1 MYDRMPVFAESL
13 VLAIAFSFVCSISFA
28 FAQSQTRD
36 KPKLKDFGSS
46 LKRFK
51 WDPKRN
57 AAVETKRKEDQARGS
72 EEEDVV
78 RVETSL
84 VVCDVLIIDQRGQP
98 VQGLMAKDLVLTEDG
113 KPQEVGMFS
122 LGDDAKV
129 PRSIVLIIDYS
140 SSQFPFIHT
149 SVEAAKTLI
158 DKLSPRDTMA
168 IVTNEIELLADFTSD
183 KNKLKETLQALEKK
197 SAPYYRSPLKQRA
210 RSNVYSALMAT
221 LNEAFDTEDIRPI
234 VILQTDGDDI
244 QMLRN
249 PIITPSI
256 PPNLPPNE
264 RRAREQTI
272 AGIEEFIRKYSTEF
286 SLDDVYKAAEKSRA
300 TIYTITP
307 GFQLIGLTGDEE
319 LAQYAAWHR
328 KILLSWEPPGRIKE
342 AEARVSRLSI
352 DDLRIQA
359 EYAKKMQSALALLA
373 TITGGWANFLSDP
386 SQANEIYSRIFSD
399 INRRYIAGYYPT
411 NKEHD
416 GKRRKI
422 KVEVRGHPEYIV
434 MGRKS
439 YYAPEPDQ

>member
-1 MYDRMPVFAESL
+1 MNKTVSFKVANAILTISL
-13 VLAIAFSFVCSISFA
+13 SVALFSSFA
-28 FAQSQTRD
+28 FAQSPTRE
-36 KPKLKDFGSS
+36 KPKLKNFGAS
-46 LKRFK
+46 LKRLK
-51 WDPKRN
+51 WDPERK
-57 AAVETKRKEDQARGS
+57 AAVETKRKEDKAKSS
-72 EEEDVV
+72 EELDVV

-84 VVCDVLIIDQRGQP
+84 VVCDVLIIDQLGQT
-98 VQGLMAKDLVLTEDG
+98 VQGLTAKDLVLTEDG

-168 IVTNEIELLADFTSD
+168 IVTDEIELLADFTSD

-221 LNEAFDTEDIRPI
+221 LKEAFDSEDTRPI

-244 QMLRN
+244 QTLRN

-256 PPNLPPNE
+256 PPNLSPDE

-272 AGIEEFIRKYSTEF
+272 ARIEENIRKHSTEF

-319 LAQYAAWHR
+319 LAQIAAW
-328 KILLSWEPPGRIKE
+328 
-342 AEARVSRLSI
+342 
-352 DDLRIQA
+352 
-359 EYAKKMQSALALLA
+359 
-373 TITGGWANFLSDP
+373 
-386 SQANEIYSRIFSD
+386 
-399 INRRYIAGYYPT
+399 
-411 NKEHD
+411 
-416 GKRRKI
+416 RRKI
-422 KVEVRGHPEYIV
+422 RLSWIPPGEKSGRGSGTQNDY
-434 MGRKS
+434 R
-439 YYAPEPDQ
+439 